1 MPYHRPGTRSAT
13 GARPRVGPALSLP
26 QRARRDF
33 AGGLDYPGP
42 PPREGFFLGSPGH
55 PPGPPGR
62 VPQESRSEVWGDA
75 PGPTLL
81 VVDDEEALCN
91 LIRDALA
98 RRGYRVLVATTGME
112 GVRLFREHAGHV
124 HLVILDMVMPG
135 MDGRAVFDALQA
147 IDPQVRVLVSSG
159 YMDEGTAA
167 NILRRGVAGFLRKPY
182 TLRELVDAVR
192 AALGEPG

>member
-1 MPYHRPGTRSAT
+1 
-13 GARPRVGPALSLP
+13 
-26 QRARRDF
+26 
-33 AGGLDYPGP
+33 
-42 PPREGFFLGSPGH
+42 
-55 PPGPPGR
+55 
-62 VPQESRSEVWGDA
+62 
-75 PGPTLL
+75 LL

-135 MDGRAVFDALQA
+135 MDGRAVFEALQA